1 MEAKVQSLVKE
12 TKSRC
17 FMSQYPAVKCPTCRK
32 QGQWLEES
40 YGPFCSARCK
50 MIDLGKWF
58 DEEMAI
64 KEPLFQEDSAED
76 SSDWPLDGIHK
87 QSE

>member
-1 MEAKVQSLVKE
+1 
-12 TKSRC
+12 
-17 FMSQYPAVKCPTCRK
+17 MSQYPAVKCPTCRK

-58 DEEMAI
+58 DEEMVI
-64 KEPLFQEDSAED
+64 EEPFFREGSAED
-76 SSDWPLDGIHK
+76 AVDWPIGDGRKHPD
-87 QSE
+87 